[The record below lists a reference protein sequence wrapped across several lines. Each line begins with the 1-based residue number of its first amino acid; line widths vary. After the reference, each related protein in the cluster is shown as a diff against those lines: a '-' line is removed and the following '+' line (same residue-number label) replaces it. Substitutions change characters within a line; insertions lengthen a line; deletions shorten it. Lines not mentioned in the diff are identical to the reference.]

1 MGIVSTT
8 QGGGKY
14 SAPMIEAIEIATEK
28 GFASSGDFPSS
39 DGINP
44 LNCYDDFYLNENE

>member
-28 GFASSGDFPSS
+28 GFAVSPEENGFPDGD
-39 DGINP
+39 
-44 LNCYDDFYLNENE
+44 NESMDY